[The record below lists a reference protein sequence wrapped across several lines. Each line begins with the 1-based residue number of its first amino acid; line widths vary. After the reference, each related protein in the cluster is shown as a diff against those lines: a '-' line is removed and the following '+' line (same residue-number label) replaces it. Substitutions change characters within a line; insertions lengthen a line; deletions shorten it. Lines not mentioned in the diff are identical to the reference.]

1 MRDDRVEG
9 PVPTQPVWAVSDPHG
24 HRAELVAALRARG
37 LLDERADW
45 AAGDATLWFLG
56 DLFDRGPDGIGIVEL
71 VMRLQRQAADEGGR
85 VGAVLGNHEV
95 LALGMYRFGE
105 LKAAEVDPSV
115 MEVQMTWLRNGGVVD
130 DQLRLGDQHLE
141 WLSTL
146 PSVALQG
153 DQLLLHSDSL
163 RYLTYGDSIEEINA
177 SVTSALA
184 GGLESWWDCWNN
196 LTHRY
201 DFARADGVR
210 AAQQVT
216 ARLGGR
222 RVVHG
227 HSFVAD
233 LARVPL
239 SEVSTPYLYA
249 EGAAL
254 GIDGGLYAGGPL
266 LVVDLAR

>member
-1 MRDDRVEG
+1 MRDEHAG
-9 PVPTQPVWAVSDPHG
+9 ETVPGQRVWAVSDPHG
-24 HRAELVAALRARG
+24 HRAELVAALRERG
-37 LLDERADW
+37 LLDDRADW

-56 DLFDRGPDGIGIVEL
+56 DLFDRGPDGVGVVEL
-71 VMRLQRQAADEGGR
+71 VMRLQQQAADQGGR

-105 LKAAEVDPSV
+105 LRAAEVDPSV
-115 MEVQMTWLRNGGVVD
+115 MEVQLTWLRNGGVVD
-130 DQLRLGDQHLE
+130 DQLRLGDRHLE
-141 WLSTL
+141 WLGTL

-153 DQLLLHSDSL
+153 DQLLLHSDTL
-163 RYLTYGDSIEEINA
+163 RYLTYGDSIDEINA
-177 SVTSALA
+177 SVASALA
-184 GGLESWWDCWNN
+184 GGLESWWGCWNN

-210 AAQQVT
+210 AVQRVT
-216 ARLGGR
+216 AQLGGR

-233 LARVPL
+233 LAQVPL
-239 SEVSTPYLYA
+239 REVTRPYLYA
-249 EGAAL
+249 EGSAL

-266 LVVDLAR
+266 LVVDLTR